1 MILILDLVPS
11 LLLETFRTTDVLNV
25 QNEIFKYRA
34 NPMDKSQIQSS
45 VNSLYYRKVTLT
57 VIVLENMSKVALK
70 FPVSDI

>member
-1 MILILDLVPS
+1 MILILDLVLF

-57 VIVLENMSKVALK
+57 IIVLENMSKVALK